1 MGLDKYEKL
10 KELKKLLDDNLITQD
25 EFQELKKDVFN
36 GIEKQ
41 LDDSLTNIK
50 IKNRTSTKMI
60 TYFIACILLIVGS
73 YYIFNFAKNKN
84 LNSIS
89 KSKPTE
95 FKVVEEF
102 DKINSS
108 INSKLTDS
116 ISNTYNDYD
125 YTYWYKDG
133 KVIKL
138 SVFFTDYNDF
148 STAEDYYF
156 KDNNYVFAYRIK
168 DVNLADNRNYTAL
181 IYFNDSSIVKEDY
194 LVKDMNSEN
203 SKDIKKTKRLF
214 ENYLKERGLSIKDI
228 SQDVKTKKSI
238 GLLTLSELS
247 NRYSFDYKNLRNN
260 NSQSQNTNSY
270 DSNSMKQ
277 FRDIQITLMDASL
290 KKAKI
295 YLGEPDKYEYA
306 FGHISKGF
314 ALYYN
319 IVANQNGSPKHLVLF
334 LRMNGNQWGDDAM
347 VEEIYEVDDYE
358 KACFGIHCIEIKNR
372 TIYTNAL
379 GLIDKGYNSL
389 N

>member
-1 MGLDKYEKL
+1 MELDKYEKL

-25 EFQELKKDVFN
+25 EFQVLKKEVLD
-36 GIEKQ
+36 GTEKQ
-41 LDDSLTNIK
+41 TEDSLTNNK
-50 IKNRTSTKMI
+50 MKNRTSTKMI
-60 TYFIACILLIVGS
+60 IYFIACILLIVGS
-73 YYIFNFAKNKN
+73 YYIFNFAENKN

-203 SKDIKKTKRLF
+203 PEDIKKTKHLF

-290 KKAKI
+290 KKAKL
-295 YLGEPDKYEYA
+295 YLGEPDKI
-306 FGHISKGF
+306 GL
-314 ALYYN
+314 LYMGGSEKNTAIYLN
-319 IVANQNGSPKHLVLF
+319 KVNDNGVTKHLVLF
-334 LRMNGNQWGDDAM
+334 LRYNT
-347 VEEIYEVDDYE
+347 VEEIYAILDNE
-358 KACFGIHCIEIKNR
+358 KAYFGIHYVEVKNNNF
-372 TIYTNAL
+372 YSNSVL
-379 GLIDKGYNSL
+379 FDKF
-389 N
+389 